1 MNRAHRLFPALLVL
15 GLAACTEI
23 VPEAADSPTGP
34 EVQMSQTE
42 ASAVAPPLGVS
53 TTCQSF
59 RKELDAVNEQ
69 LSANATDPEL
79 QEKQAALSAIVADV
93 CN

>member
-1 MNRAHRLFPALLVL
+1 MNRAQRLVAALLVL

-23 VPEAADSPTGP
+23 VPESADSPTGP
-34 EVQMSQTE
+34 EVQMSQSE
-42 ASAVAPPLGVS
+42 AAAAAPALSVS

-59 RKELDAVNEQ
+59 QKELDGVNEQ
-69 LSANATDPEL
+69 LSAHANSVEL
-79 QEKQAALSAIVADV
+79 QEKQSALSAIVADV